1 MIFRQL
7 FDLGSSTYTY
17 LLACENTRKALLI
30 DPVFEMAQRDLALID
45 ELGLTLEVVCETH
58 CHADHVTAAWLL
70 KQKTGA
76 KIASAEVTGASGV
89 DLPLAGGSAV
99 QVGDVK
105 LEVRATPGHTEG
117 CLSFVTTD
125 HSKVFTGDALL
136 IRGCGRCDFQQ
147 GNAATLYHSVQDK
160 LFSLPDTC
168 EVYPGHDYNGRTI
181 TTVAEEKAFNTRLG
195 GDASEQDFVGYMDAM
210 QLPHP
215 RLIDHAVPANMK
227 SGEVDKGELPAD
239 VTWGPV
245 HHSFSG
251 VPEIGVEWVIAH
263 RPKVHVLDVRE
274 ESELEDPADRLEN
287 SQVIPLPELRD
298 AINKVPTDKPI
309 VCLCRSGRRSAMAV
323 NILQQAGV
331 RDVANI
337 SGGMLRWIELS

>member
-7 FDLGSSTYTY
+7 FDLSSSTYTY
-17 LLACENTRKALLI
+17 LIGCERQKKALLI
-30 DPVFEMAQRDLALID
+30 DPVFELVRRDLALIE
-45 ELGLTLEVVCETH
+45 ELGLTLEWVCETH

-70 KQKTGA
+70 KQKTGCG
-76 KIASAEVTGASGV
+76 IASAEVTAATGV
-89 DLPLAGGSAV
+89 DLPLNDGDTIK
-99 QVGDVK
+99 VGDET
-105 LEVRATPGHTEG
+105 LEIRATPGHTDG
-117 CLSFVTTD
+117 CLSFVTAD
-125 HSKVFTGDALL
+125 HSKAFTGDALL

-147 GNAATLYHSVQDK
+147 GNAATLFHSVRDK
-160 LFSLPDTC
+160 LFSLPDNC
-168 EVYPGHDYNGRTI
+168 EIYPGHDYNGRTK

-227 SGEVDKGELPAD
+227 SGELEKGELPAE
-239 VTWGPV
+239 VTWAPI

-251 VPEIGVEWVIAH
+251 VPEIDVEWVIAH
-263 RPKVHVLDVRE
+263 RADVHVLDVRE
-274 ESELEDPADRLEN
+274 ASELEKPVDRLEN
-287 SQVIPLPELRD
+287 TQVIPLAELRD
-298 AINKVPTDKPI
+298 AIDEVPTDKPI

-323 NILQQAGV
+323 SILQNAGIAE
-331 RDVANI
+331 VANI